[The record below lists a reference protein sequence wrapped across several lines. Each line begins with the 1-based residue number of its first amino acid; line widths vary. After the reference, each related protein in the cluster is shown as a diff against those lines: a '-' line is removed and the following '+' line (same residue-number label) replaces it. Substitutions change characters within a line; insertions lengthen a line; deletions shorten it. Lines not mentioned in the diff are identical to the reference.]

1 VYLASV
7 DPLPVDAL
15 ADLIGAL
22 RLDEFFELAAI
33 FISGLAGGLAGIR
46 KGFDVFGVLVLA
58 WAASLAG
65 GVLRDVM
72 IGSIPPVG
80 ISNWRFMA
88 ASVGGGVVVYFLY
101 PWIMHRHK
109 AIVILDAFAL
119 ALFVWVGTVKGL
131 EYGMGALA
139 SAAAGVLTG
148 IGGGVVRDL
157 FTDNVPLV
165 LADRQFY
172 AIPACVGA
180 AATVLLARV
189 GWLNDWT
196 ALLVIAGI
204 AGFRLIALKLHW
216 AVPAPHAKASP

>member
-1 VYLASV
+1 MLVTVPPANGIAELVGS
-7 DPLPVDAL
+7 LHW
-15 ADLIGAL
+15 DL
-22 RLDEFFELAAI
+22 FFELAAI

-46 KGFDVFGVLVLA
+46 KGLDVFGVLVIA

-80 ISNWRFMA
+80 ISNWRFLVA
-88 ASVGGGVVVYFLY
+88 AVSGGIVVFFLY
-101 PWIMHRHK
+101 PWIAHRTK

-131 EYGMGALA
+131 EYGMGSLA
-139 SAAAGVLTG
+139 SMFAGVITG

-165 LADRQFY
+165 LTDRQFY

-180 AATVLLARV
+180 ALTVWFFRIGWFNDLAS
-189 GWLNDWT
+189 LI
-196 ALLVIAGI
+196 VIAGV

-216 AVPAPHAKASP
+216 AVPAPHAKPSN